1 MSTPTS
7 KYLPFAMWL
16 FPLSFFAYQFIL
28 RLWPGL
34 MMQHIMAQFA
44 IDASQ
49 FGVIAAFYYYG
60 YASMQIP
67 VALFLERFGT
77 KIIVCVFA
85 VLCGLAMILFTYST
99 NWYVACLSRF
109 LIGAGSAVGFLGVSK
124 IITEWFPTAH
134 YTKMISWSFSIG
146 LIGAVYGGKPISLLI
161 EAYPPQH
168 VAITLAFISITIG
181 CSAYLVMGRPSHPKA
196 ESITQEPLH
205 LSDLKTILSSPQIC
219 LLAVAN
225 LLMVGALEGF
235 SDVWGVPYLMT
246 AYAISKNN
254 AAELVSLIYCGMIL
268 GGPLL
273 ALCSKKLGNYT
284 VIASCGFG
292 MSAAFTIL
300 LLNHHYHWWLL
311 ASLLFS
317 IGMMCCYQIIVFA
330 AGAKIAKPSHLGI
343 TIAFLNCIN
352 MLGGSFFHT
361 AIGRLMDMFWT
372 GELDSNNLKHYSHA
386 TYQCALTFIPIC
398 ASVGAIAICILGFYS
413 KQRRDVLMPEKNPLH

>member
-1 MSTPTS
+1 MSTPAS
-7 KYLPFAMWL
+7 KYLPFVMWL

-34 MMQHIMAQFA
+34 MMHHIMTQFT

-49 FGVIAAFYYYG
+49 FGVIAACYYYG

-67 VALFLERFGT
+67 VALFIERFGT
-77 KIIVCVFA
+77 RIIVCMFA
-85 VLCGLAMILFTYST
+85 VLCGLAMLLFTYST
-99 NWYVACLSRF
+99 NWYVACLSRL
-109 LIGAGSAVGFLGVSK
+109 LIGAASAAGFLGVSK
-124 IITEWFPTAH
+124 IITQWFPTTH

-161 EAYPPQH
+161 EAYPPQN
-168 VAITLAFISITIG
+168 VAITLAFISIAIG
-181 CSAYLVMGRPSHPKA
+181 CSAYCVMGSPSHQKVENIA
-196 ESITQEPLH
+196 KEPLH

-219 LLAVAN
+219 LLALAN

-246 AYAISKNN
+246 AYAINKSN
-254 AAELVSLIYCGMIL
+254 AAELISLIYCGMIF

-284 VIASCGFG
+284 VIASCGVG
-292 MSAAFTIL
+292 MSIAFTIL
-300 LLNHHYHWWLL
+300 LFNHHYHWWLL

-317 IGMMCCYQIIVFA
+317 IGTMCCYQIIVFA
-330 AGAKIAKPSHLGI
+330 AGAKIAKPNHLGI

-361 AIGRLMDMFWT
+361 VIGRLMDMFWT
-372 GELDSNNLKHYSHA
+372 GKLDGNNIKQYSIS
-386 TYQCALTFIPIC
+386 TYQCALMFIPMC
-398 ASVGAIAICILGFYS
+398 ATVGAIMICLLGYYF
-413 KQRRDVLMPEKNPLH
+413 KQQCSYMHKL